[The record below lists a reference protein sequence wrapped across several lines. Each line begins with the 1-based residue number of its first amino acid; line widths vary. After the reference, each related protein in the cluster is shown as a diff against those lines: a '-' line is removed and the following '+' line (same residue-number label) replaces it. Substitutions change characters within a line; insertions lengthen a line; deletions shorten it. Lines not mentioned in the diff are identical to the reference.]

1 LTKLNPEGESDYRV
15 ELSRRHLQEAED
27 SFERDQYRRTV
38 ESSQLSAENAAK
50 AVIALYRVPTWAHDP
65 SKDLEEVSKN
75 MDESFREIAMQLSKV
90 ARELAPEHGRVTYGD
105 PVRRVT
111 PWELYGKEEAREAL
125 RNARKAV
132 GVMNQLMEGL
142 QKQD

>member
-1 LTKLNPEGESDYRV
+1 LAKLNPESESNYRV
-15 ELSRRHLQEAED
+15 ELARRHLQEAED

-75 MDESFREIAMQLSKV
+75 MDEDFRETALQLSEV

-111 PWELYGKEEAREAL
+111 PWELYGRQEAREAL
-125 RNARKAV
+125 RNAREAV
-132 GVMNQLMEGL
+132 GLMDQLLERL